1 LDRPALEILHADK
14 EVAVATASWLK
25 YAYLAHFSQPRSE
38 RQLYRLVKVHNICR
52 IVEVGIYS
60 VERTAA
66 MISVAQRYC
75 GHQQVSYTGLDW
87 FDSRGDDL
95 PKLTL
100 KQAHRELQAT
110 GATVRLVPGEPAR
123 SVAAIANSHQHT
135 GLLLLASPVPEST
148 LAPAWFYFPRM
159 IDAESVVLR
168 ERIDAVNRPTFELL
182 KHSLLAKQAATLGER
197 KAA

>member
-1 LDRPALEILHADK
+1 LSLRAANK
-14 EVAVATASWLK
+14 EVAVAAASWLK
-25 YAYLAHFSQPRSE
+25 YAYLAHFSQPRTQ
-38 RQLYRLVKVHNICR
+38 RQLYRLVKVHKICR

-60 VERTAA
+60 IERTAA
-66 MISVAQRYC
+66 MIAVARRFA
-75 GHQQVSYTGLDW
+75 GGEQVSYTGLDW
-87 FDSRGDDL
+87 FDARPDDL
-95 PKLTL
+95 SRLTL

-110 GATVRLVPGEPAR
+110 GATVRLVPGEPSR
-123 SVAAIANSHQHT
+123 SVASIANAHQHT
-135 GLLLLASPVPEST
+135 GLLLLSSPVTDSS

-168 ERIDAVNRPTFELL
+168 ERIDVVNRPTFELL